1 MSYTRQPSHVVA
13 TASSLGLVMIG
24 DGLNISDD
32 GLLSVKQHAA
42 GSDVSS
48 ATHGVWKPK
57 LISGPG
63 GAAIETE
70 SLGSD
75 FIRLGPL
82 LFACFDVRVV
92 ALSETKKQSY
102 VMLEGLPFITAENG
116 GEYCGSLH
124 ISYFD
129 KFSPIVSSVL
139 GAVRQGS
146 FSCDLWCQLTEHTEL
161 VKLQRAHLNQGSRI
175 QGYMLASVSN

>member
-1 MSYTRQPSHVVA
+1 MSYTKIPSS
-13 TASSLGLVMIG
+13 TIASADTLGLVMIG
-24 DGLNISDD
+24 HGLSISNDGK
-32 GLLSVKQHAA
+32 LSVE
-42 GSDVSS
+42 SS
-48 ATHGVWKPK
+48 SSPHSCGTWHPK

-102 VMLEGLPFITAENG
+102 VMLEGLPFLTTENG
-116 GEYCGSLH
+116 GEYCGSVH
-124 ISYFD
+124 ISYFN
-129 KFSPIVSSVL
+129 KFLPSVSSVF

-175 QGYMLASVSN
+175 QGYLLAGVSN